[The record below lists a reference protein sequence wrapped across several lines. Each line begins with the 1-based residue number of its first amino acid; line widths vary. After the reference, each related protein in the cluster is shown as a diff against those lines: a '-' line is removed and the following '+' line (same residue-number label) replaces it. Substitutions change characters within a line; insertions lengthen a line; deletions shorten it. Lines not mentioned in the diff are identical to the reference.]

1 MPRRYV
7 AQKYKTHRSQLGIP
21 KTHALDA
28 VCVGEVAAISAWQ
41 APTLTVKCAGRGSYQ
56 RTRLTKYGF
65 PNGYLMRKK
74 AVRGFRTG
82 DFVRAEVPAS
92 SKKAG
97 SYTGR
102 VAVRSSGSFNVQTG
116 RGVVQGISH
125 KHCRLIQRAD
135 GYGYRYK

>member
-1 MPRRYV
+1 M
-7 AQKYKTHRSQLGIP
+7 SL
-21 KTHALDA
+21 
-28 VCVGEVAAISAWQ
+28 
-41 APTLTVKCAGRGSYQ
+41 
-56 RTRLTKYGF
+56 
-65 PNGYLMRKK
+65 NMRFT
-74 AVRGFRTG
+74 VRGFRTG

-102 VAVRSSGSFNVQTG
+102 VAVRASGSFNVQTG

-135 GYGYRYK
+135 GYGYVLNPKDSNLKGAGTGCALHTALSLPGLKAEVSRAIG